1 MHEHEQDTTDVL
13 RGPKVNAKRNWDV
26 DILPRLKPWDSLD
39 SCSIIQPYRLKY
51 SHSVQD
57 LC

>member
-1 MHEHEQDTTDVL
+1 MKETSDTL
-13 RGPKVNAKRNWDV
+13 RGPKVNAL

-39 SCSIIQPYRLKY
+39 SCSVIQPYRLKY